1 MVPFFQFLRHRCL
14 EWIWNFLSNALHIHQ
29 HLLLGYWVPCL
40 LHPNHNPLD
49 WRIAAVSCFS
59 CSTHCFLSCSAFNLI
74 WTPAALTPFSFTDHR
89 SPLYQGVLAPSTNH
103 TLPRYSHGL
112 LPRLQIL
119 SSHSSLPWT
128 NYLILKLSGGIP
140 HPPLLLSFSPDHI
153 IPHTQFCLLSHPIS
167 QYIWNI
173 FSL

>member
-1 MVPFFQFLRHRCL
+1 MLRVNLEFSFKCIAYSSASFVGLLSTLAATSKSQSTRLENCSSLLFF
-14 EWIWNFLSNALHIHQ
+14 
-29 HLLLGYWVPCL
+29 LL
-40 LHPNHNPLD
+40 
-49 WRIAAVSCFS
+49 
-59 CSTHCFLSCSAFNLI
+59 HCFLSCSAFNLI

-89 SPLYQGVLAPSTNH
+89 SPPYQGVLASSTNH
-103 TLPRYSHGL
+103 ILPRYSNGL

-119 SSHSSLPWT
+119 SSHGSLPWT

-153 IPHTQFCLLSHPIS
+153 IPHYTQFCFLSHPIS

-173 FSL
+173 SSL